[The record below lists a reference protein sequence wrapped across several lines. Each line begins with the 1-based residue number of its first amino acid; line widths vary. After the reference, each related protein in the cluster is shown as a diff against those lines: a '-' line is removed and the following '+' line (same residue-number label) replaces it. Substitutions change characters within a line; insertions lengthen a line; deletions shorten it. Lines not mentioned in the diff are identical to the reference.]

1 MDDAGGDGGWREEVT
16 ATIFHKKIVE
26 GQRQRPAFER

>member
-16 ATIFHKKIVE
+16 ATIFHKKIV
-26 GQRQRPAFER
+26 QRQRPAFER